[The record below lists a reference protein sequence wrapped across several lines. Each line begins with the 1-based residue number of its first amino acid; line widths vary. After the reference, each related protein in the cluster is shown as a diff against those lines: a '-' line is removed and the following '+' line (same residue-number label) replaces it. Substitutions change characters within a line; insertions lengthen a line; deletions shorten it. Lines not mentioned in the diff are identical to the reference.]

1 MNSQNV
7 SSKGNIQFP
16 MPTFASG
23 KSKDVTD
30 GFFKWAF
37 CPGIK
42 KVIRRLEKLALPEDW
57 FFGEKSENSNLPI
70 LYNYF
75 RYTFYKASK
84 DNLIVFGKNR
94 SGVGLSAFNTG
105 LVRRGDYEPIYALF
119 LQNLKKNIDNPPP
132 WIFFGFLCGANNISK
147 ENQFFRPD
155 CYTDINIHML
165 EKIPHRID
173 YYSGDLARSGFN
185 INLAQE
191 MCESMPFEHLIA
203 DNFDRYPVDFL
214 NIQGIPS
221 EVKEILYDSEKR
233 KDPES
238 KEIFN
243 AAWEN
248 PLNSLWATTIQSIFK
263 EAVRRAVK
271 RVEWN
276 RSTAVLTYYPVGN
289 CMSYLLPLNLTGSPN
304 DDFDL
309 ALVVNRTLSGAY
321 RATTVLTLEMAFNDA
336 RLVNRPASDWL
347 RQSKVNRQESEEAD
361 E

>member
-1 MNSQNV
+1 
-7 SSKGNIQFP
+7 
-16 MPTFASG
+16 
-23 KSKDVTD
+23 
-30 GFFKWAF
+30 
-37 CPGIK
+37 
-42 KVIRRLEKLALPEDW
+42 
-57 FFGEKSENSNLPI
+57 
-70 LYNYF
+70 
-75 RYTFYKASK
+75 
-84 DNLIVFGKNR
+84 
-94 SGVGLSAFNTG
+94 
-105 LVRRGDYEPIYALF
+105 
-119 LQNLKKNIDNPPP
+119 
-132 WIFFGFLCGANNISK
+132 
-147 ENQFFRPD
+147 
-155 CYTDINIHML
+155 
-165 EKIPHRID
+165 
-173 YYSGDLARSGFN
+173 
-185 INLAQE
+185 

-347 RQSKVNRQESEEAD
+347 RQSKVTRQESEEAD